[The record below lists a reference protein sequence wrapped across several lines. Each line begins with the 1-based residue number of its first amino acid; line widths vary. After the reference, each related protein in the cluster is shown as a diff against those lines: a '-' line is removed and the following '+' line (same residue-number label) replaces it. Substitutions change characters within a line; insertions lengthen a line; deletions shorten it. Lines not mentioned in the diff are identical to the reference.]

1 MIMKLIRNAAIV
13 LTLAAAAAAATTIT
27 ANASEG
33 HRPTTRA
40 ATEVVNVVLAYGQA
54 LDADDLA
61 GVQQVYAPDA
71 VVAPPGQPVK
81 KGAAE
86 VSKFYED
93 LFTAAD
99 VQITFTIESVNV
111 DRGLAYVTSH
121 SNGVLKFKDG
131 SPDAGGVGRELFV
144 LRNTDGHWKIVAY
157 WFNN

>member
-1 MIMKLIRNAAIV
+1 MKIVRNAVIGSA
-13 LTLAAAAAAATTIT
+13 LAAVAAAGIVF
-27 ANASEG
+27 ANAG
-33 HRPTTRA
+33 VGVAHPPAPRA
-40 ATEVVNVVLAYGQA
+40 ASDAVNVVLAYGQA

-86 VSKFYED
+86 VSQFYAG
-93 LFTAAD
+93 LFAIAD
-99 VQITFTIESVNV
+99 VQITFTIESVHV

-131 SPDAGGVGRELFV
+131 SPDSAGIGRELFV
-144 LRNTDGHWKIVAY
+144 LRNTNGQWKIVAY